1 MYRVVFASAYA
12 DSANSRAAHSGRY
25 TNSKGQVVDAVAV
38 FPNGEK

>member
-1 MYRVVFASAYA
+1 MYRVVFASVYA
-12 DSANSRAAHSGRY
+12 SANSRAAHSGQY